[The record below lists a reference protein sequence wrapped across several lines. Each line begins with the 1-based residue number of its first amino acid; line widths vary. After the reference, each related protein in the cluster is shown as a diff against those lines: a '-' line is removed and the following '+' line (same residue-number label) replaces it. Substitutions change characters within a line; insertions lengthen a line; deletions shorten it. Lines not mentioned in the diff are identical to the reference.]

1 MYWRVVP
8 GIGGRGARHPEEL
21 LEGTSEEVVVVG
33 GVVVGDA
40 AATEAEPDA
49 RGASCDKAKTLTSA
63 RNETA
68 GTRRRETER
77 ARLS

>member
-1 MYWRVVP
+1 MYRRVVP
-8 GIGGRGARHPEEL
+8 GFGGREARHPEEL

-40 AATEAEPDA
+40 AEAGAEADA
-49 RGASCDKAKTLTSA
+49 RGTSCDKANPLISA

-68 GTRRRETER
+68 GRRRRRTER